1 MIRILAP
8 ALFAAAL
15 ALPVLA
21 ADAPNPQPQPA
32 PAAAAAAAPQ
42 TVPAADAAKGAL
54 PQFTAGLLGKPKI
67 LLPSGP
73 VSGTVFLFA
82 DKDGWTADEASLAA
96 DMQKAGAI
104 VVGVD
109 TAAMYAGLEADS
121 EDECIYLVSDIEDL
135 SHQIQRALATPN
147 YHSPILAGVGTAGAL
162 VLAIAAQTP
171 DATIGHSVVVDP
183 TLAVP
188 LKKPLCTDAPRT
200 ASADGSVYGLAEG
213 DLTNPVDVLYS
224 ASAPKDG
231 RDHVTALQGQGF
243 TIKSKDVTE
252 GPFPALKSRLARL
265 LAPKS
270 NADDPLADLP
280 LVELPAPAQH
290 GTMAIIYS
298 GDGGWRDLDKSIGD
312 AFQKQGVPTIGVD
325 SLRYFWS
332 RKTPEQTSADLARII
347 DFYTE
352 KWGIDHV
359 VLVGYSFGADVLPSA
374 YRLLPPDEQSQV
386 SEISLLGLSDQV
398 DYVISVGAFLGTNSG
413 DGQTLPDIK
422 TIKPALIQCFY
433 GEEED
438 DSLCPK
444 LEGSG
449 VELIKTTGGHHFDG
463 DYDGLARRILDGLSR
478 RLSGAVDPVA
488 DR

>member
-1 MIRILAP
+1 MIRILAS
-8 ALFAAAL
+8 ALLAAAF
-15 ALPVLA
+15 AVPAFA
-21 ADAPNPQPQPA
+21 ADAPKPLPA
-32 PAAAAAAAPQ
+32 
-42 TVPAADAAKGAL
+42 
-54 PQFTAGLLGKPKI
+54 FTAGLLGKPQI
-67 LLPSGP
+67 LVPDGP

-82 DKDGWTADEASLAA
+82 DKDGWTADEAALA
-96 DMQKAGAI
+96 DTLKASGSI

-109 TAAMYAGLEADS
+109 TTAMMAGLEADS
-121 EDECIYLVSDIEDL
+121 EDECVYLVADIEDL

-171 DATIGHSVVVDP
+171 DATIGHSVAVDP
-183 TLAVP
+183 TMVLP
-188 LKKPLCTDAPRT
+188 LKKPLCTDAPRQLV
-200 ASADGSVYGLAEG
+200 DGGSVYGLAEG
-213 DLTNPVDVLYS
+213 DLTNPVDVLYTT
-224 ASAPKDG
+224 AAPKDG
-231 RDHVTALQGQGF
+231 RDHVTELQGKGF
-243 TIKSKDVTE
+243 GIKSKDVTE
-252 GPFPALKSRLARL
+252 GAFPALKSRLARL

-280 LVELPAPAQH
+280 LVELDAPVQH
-290 GTMAIIYS
+290 GSMAIIYS

-332 RKTPEQTSADLARII
+332 RKTPQQTSADLARII

-413 DGQTLPDIK
+413 DGETLPDIK
-422 TIKPALIQCFY
+422 TIKPSLIQCFY
-433 GEEED
+433 GEEEE

-463 DYDGLARRILDGLSR
+463 DYDGLARRILDGLNR
-478 RLSGAVDPVA
+478 RLAGAAEPVA
-488 DR
+488 NR

>member
-1 MIRILAP
+1 MIRILAS
-8 ALFAAAL
+8 ALLAAAF
-15 ALPVLA
+15 AVPALA
-21 ADAPNPQPQPA
+21 ADAPKPLPA
-32 PAAAAAAAPQ
+32 
-42 TVPAADAAKGAL
+42 
-54 PQFTAGLLGKPKI
+54 FTAGLLGKPQI
-67 LLPSGP
+67 LVPDGP
-73 VSGTVFLFA
+73 VTGTVFLFA
-82 DKDGWTADEASLAA
+82 DKDGWTADETALA
-96 DMQKAGAI
+96 DTLKKSGAI

-109 TAAMYAGLEADS
+109 TTAMFAGLETDS
-121 EDECIYLVSDIEDL
+121 EDECVYLVADIEDL

-147 YHSPILAGVGTAGAL
+147 YHSPILAGAGTAGAL

-171 DATIGHSVVVDP
+171 DATIGHSVAVDP
-183 TLAVP
+183 ALVLP
-188 LKKPLCTDAPRT
+188 LKKPLCTDAPRQVV
-200 ASADGSVYGLAEG
+200 DGGSVYGLAEG
-213 DLTNPVDVLYS
+213 DLTNPVDVLYTT
-224 ASAPKDG
+224 AAPKDG
-231 RDHVTALQGQGF
+231 RDHVTELQGKGF
-243 TIKSKDVTE
+243 AIKTRDVTE
-252 GPFPALKSRLARL
+252 TAFPSLKSRLTRL

-270 NADDPLADLP
+270 TADDPLADLP
-280 LVELPAPAQH
+280 LVELDAPAQH

-386 SEISLLGLSDQV
+386 SEVSLLGLSDQV

-413 DGQTLPDIK
+413 DGETLPDIK
-422 TIKPALIQCFY
+422 TIKPSLIQCFY

-444 LEGSG
+444 LEGTG

-463 DYDGLARRILDGLSR
+463 DYDGLARKILDGLNR
-478 RLSGAVDPVA
+478 RLSGAVEPVA
-488 DR
+488 VR

>member
-1 MIRILAP
+1 MIRNLAS
-8 ALFAAAL
+8 ALFAASL
-15 ALPVLA
+15 ALPAVLSPA
-21 ADAPNPQPQPA
+21 HADTPKP
-32 PAAAAAAAPQ
+32 
-42 TVPAADAAKGAL
+42 L
-54 PQFTAGLLGKPKI
+54 PDFTAGLVGKPQI
-67 LLPSGP
+67 LLPDGP
-73 VSGTVFLFA
+73 VAGTVFLFA
-82 DKDGWTADEASLAA
+82 DKDGWTADDATLA
-96 DMQKAGAI
+96 DGLRKSGAI

-109 TAAMYAGLEADS
+109 TKAMYAGLEADS
-121 EDECIYLVSDIEDL
+121 EDECIYLVADIEDL
-135 SHQIQRALATPN
+135 SHQVQRALATPN
-147 YHSPILAGVGTAGAL
+147 YHSPILAGVGSAGAL

-171 DATIGHSVVVDP
+171 DATIGHGVAVDP
-183 TLAVP
+183 TLAIP

-200 ASADGSVYGLAEG
+200 ASADGSIYGLAQG
-213 DLTNPVDVLYS
+213 DLTNPVDVLYT
-224 ASAPKDG
+224 AVAPKDG

-252 GPFPALKSRLARL
+252 DALPALKSRLSRL

-280 LVELPAPAQH
+280 LVELPTPSHH

-347 DFYTE
+347 DTYTE

-413 DGQTLPDIK
+413 DGETLPDIK

-463 DYDGLARRILDGLSR
+463 DYDGLARKILDGLNR
-478 RLSGAVDPVA
+478 RLSGAVEPVA
-488 DR
+488 NR